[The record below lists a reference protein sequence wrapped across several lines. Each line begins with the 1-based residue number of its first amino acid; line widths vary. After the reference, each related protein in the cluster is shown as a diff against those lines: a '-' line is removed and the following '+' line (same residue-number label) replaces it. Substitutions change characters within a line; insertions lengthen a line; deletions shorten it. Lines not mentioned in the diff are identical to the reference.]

1 MAQTMTHLKQKILH
15 PYKIAAV
22 ALTGFMLM
30 TSTGISTHAAMALQ
44 PFQHSL
50 GLIAAKPSVP
60 LPRSVKQAVLR
71 DLSQRL
77 NVPLREVKLVG
88 FTPQTWSDGCLGL
101 GGAAESCLQAQVEG
115 WRVEASANQQTWI
128 YRTDK
133 TANVI
138 RLEPQSTGEGLPPI
152 VSQRLISAV
161 AKEVRVPATR
171 LQIAH
176 VKAAVWDGC
185 LGIFTSGRQACTK
198 IALQGWQVVIAS
210 SNRSWVY
217 HLDQDGSRIVQNPT
231 ASGSRGGLVPTFIP
245 QPKPEIEPTVI
256 FRSTISG
263 DFVGKVTQVTL
274 TTDGAITRLVTAPN
288 VRSRPVV
295 IKRLSQQ
302 QIEQFQQTLQT
313 QRFLNL
319 NGLRYLSKPVIAD
332 YPTITLQ
339 GMGSVTQYV
348 DLETTHLPNALRQ
361 VVQAWDKL

>member
-1 MAQTMTHLKQKILH
+1 
-15 PYKIAAV
+15 
-22 ALTGFMLM
+22 M
-30 TSTGISTHAAMALQ
+30 TSAGISTHAALASQ
-44 PFQHSL
+44 PSQHSL
-50 GLIAAKPSVP
+50 GLIAANPSVT
-60 LPRSVKQAVLR
+60 LPRSVEQAVR
-71 DLSQRL
+71 QDLSQRL
-77 NVPLREVKLVG
+77 NVPLQNVKLVR

-115 WRVEASANQQTWI
+115 WRVEVIYNQQTWI

-138 RLEPQSTGEGLPPI
+138 RLEPLATGEVLPPI

-176 VKAAVWDGC
+176 VKSAVWDGC
-185 LGIFTSGRQACTK
+185 LGIFTPGRGCTK

-231 ASGSRGGLVPTFIP
+231 ASGSRGGLVPAFIP
-245 QPKPEIEPTVI
+245 EQTKPEIESTIV
-256 FRSTISG
+256 FRSTIGGSLLG
-263 DFVGKVTQVTL
+263 RVTQTTL
-274 TTDGAITRLVTAPN
+274 TTDGAITQLITAPN
-288 VRSRPVV
+288 IRSRPVV

-302 QIEQFQQTLQT
+302 QVEEFQQTLQT

-319 NGLRYLSKPVIAD
+319 NGLRYFSKPVIAD
-332 YPTITLQ
+332 YPTTTLQ
-339 GMGSVTQYV
+339 GMGSVAQYV
-348 DLETTHLPNALRQ
+348 VKTTHLPKALRQ
-361 VVQAWDKL
+361 VIQAWEKL